1 MIIGYINSQEGAEV
15 VELQRQSML
24 HYAKANHLSID
35 MFYDKSLS
43 ELKSDVLS
51 EQKTVLFANAYSLGN
66 TLEKI
71 QVNME
76 DLYKAKFNSVFVQEG
91 FTLPASTETEKIIQ
105 GIGFAL
111 CIRNSVA
118 SVSTK
123 KALSER
129 SEQGMV
135 LGRRTGS
142 VNKKYKLDKY
152 AEVIKENIDNGM
164 SCLKI
169 AEQLNVSPITLNNY
183 LKTHPEL
190 GRIKNT
196 RHGVLADA
204 DDQIRSMLANGQ
216 TKTAIAKK
224 FKVTIATLFKKLHQM
239 GVETNRE
246 SVIVQFDDDQFI
258 ELYQSGLS
266 ISKMAKHFGCHA
278 RTVAK
283 HIQVLGLQ
291 RSRKIVGDVHR
302 RRQSKM
308 IDLKDQIKR
317 LYDEGLS
324 YQAIAKELKC
334 DDTRVC
340 KLVKKWGWNR
350 QRKFRP
356 FLLNDHQSEIIELLN
371 QNVSVSTIAK
381 QYNVSVVT
389 VRNAMKRWS
398 K

>member
-1 MIIGYINSQEGAEV
+1 MIIGYINSQEDAEV

-71 QVNME
+71 QINME

-111 CIRNSVA
+111 CIRENA
-118 SVSTK
+118 SVVQTK
-123 KALSER
+123 EP
-129 SEQGMV
+129 MV
-135 LGRRTGS
+135 SGKRTGS

-152 AEVIKENIDNGM
+152 AEVIKESIDNGM

-190 GRIKNT
+190 GCIKNAH
-196 RHGVLADA
+196 RGVLADA

-246 SVIVQFDDDQFI
+246 SVIVQFDDDQFV

-308 IDLKDQIKR
+308 IDLKDQMKR

-334 DDTRVC
+334 DDTWVC

-356 FLLNDHQSEIIELLN
+356 FLLNEYQSEIIELLN
-371 QNVSVSTIAK
+371 QNVSISTIAK

-389 VRNAMKRWS
+389 VRNAMKRWGYQ
-398 K
+398 